1 MVGAHDHFV
10 LILDVFD
17 LFDEPGHLDAFHP
30 EGSPVKDAYHPSFV
44 MNIKNNSP
52 LVEQLNETD
61 INCRCFKLC
70 FFTKTYFFFLFQQN
84 CFNTKGY
91 YDRIFQQVCNYQQQ
105 TPYLS
110 TKTTD
115 GTFIGSYDRIYRT
128 CTIACVSNTDII
140 Y

>member
-1 MVGAHDHFV
+1 MVVAHGHFE

-52 LVEQLNETD
+52 LVEQSNETD

-70 FFTKTYFFFLFQQN
+70 FFTKPLFFL
-84 CFNTKGY
+84 
-91 YDRIFQQVCNYQQQ
+91 II
-105 TPYLS
+105 S
-110 TKTTD
+110 TKLFQD
-115 GTFIGSYDRIYRT
+115 ERIL
-128 CTIACVSNTDII
+128 
-140 Y
+140 